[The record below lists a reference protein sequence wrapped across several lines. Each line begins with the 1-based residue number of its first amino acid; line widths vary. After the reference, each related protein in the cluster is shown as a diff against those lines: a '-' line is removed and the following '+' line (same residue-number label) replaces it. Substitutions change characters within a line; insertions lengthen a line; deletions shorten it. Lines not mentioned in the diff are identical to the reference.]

1 MRWLL
6 GDVDWSLG
14 NNRIHCSSG
23 ASHHANGWLLRCRTG
38 EEYAKRLVHR
48 DGGDSRLPP
57 VTTFLALFYYD
68 SKRLTHSHVGI
79 AGCLLVDLD
88 QMSETSVVGGWLS
101 FS

>member
-48 DGGDSRLPP
+48 LPSE
-57 VTTFLALFYYD
+57 VQVGSLGRRSYFFQVLTN
-68 SKRLTHSHVGI
+68 LTHLYFS
-79 AGCLLVDLD
+79 
-88 QMSETSVVGGWLS
+88 SSVESVAALS
-101 FS
+101 FASIRSGRYNYPHEV